1 MNPSSSPPMAPLFNN
16 YHQRTTNL
24 RSKILQNEQQRVQL
38 EEKLRFMSMNNSV
51 PYKRK
56 QIQHIQTYFAR
67 LNHES
72 QRAEQRNLQLLND
85 LTQAQQ
91 HLEKL
96 HSDAENLIHLKN
108 DYVNYLEA
116 NYPNWQKPT
125 SNHTSTN
132 INSSNEYDR
141 LAQHVKQQ
149 DHLESYGNLRQS
161 VPINRQSYD
170 VDSSMLFK
178 RYEDQLKVGFER
190 TISPSTPVINNEIKD
205 QQQDEQSISE
215 SNEIISSFSR
225 ARRNGS
231 LRMELNRTGLYFLLD
246 YIEKELKDTIDKK
259 KFYRLDPPTIAQKR
273 TILDIAN
280 DQQTFS
286 LKDVDPTT
294 TSMVILDQLPS
305 TVRRTTINN
314 CLFTE
319 DILSSNVKDLNKDI
333 ITQMLPE
340 QDRTLWLRLVDH
352 FAQLLKLHIMN
363 SRTLTNKFAVALLPA
378 NVFYAHDKAKSILKH
393 VIEKYAGT
401 QSSNSDDESSSD
413 TRQSAQKIVQ
423 TTNVQPP
430 PSSSSSWLKKA
441 TTGSILYDDDDEKST
456 SSSSITKKNNN
467 SPIATSISSKANM
480 KYDDDDDDDKDFFS

>member
-1 MNPSSSPPMAPLFNN
+1 
-16 YHQRTTNL
+16 
-24 RSKILQNEQQRVQL
+24 
-38 EEKLRFMSMNNSV
+38 
-51 PYKRK
+51 
-56 QIQHIQTYFAR
+56 
-67 LNHES
+67 
-72 QRAEQRNLQLLND
+72 
-85 LTQAQQ
+85 
-91 HLEKL
+91 
-96 HSDAENLIHLKN
+96 
-108 DYVNYLEA
+108 
-116 NYPNWQKPT
+116 
-125 SNHTSTN
+125 
-132 INSSNEYDR
+132 
-141 LAQHVKQQ
+141 
-149 DHLESYGNLRQS
+149 
-161 VPINRQSYD
+161 
-170 VDSSMLFK
+170 MLFK

-215 SNEIISSFSR
+215 SNEIINSFSR

-280 DQQTFS
+280 DQQKLS

-340 QDRTLWLRLVDH
+340 QDRSLWLRLIDH
-352 FAQLLKLHIMN
+352 FAQLLKLHIM
-363 SRTLTNKFAVALLPA
+363 SSQILTNKFAVALLPA

-393 VIEKYAGT
+393 VIEKYVGT

-413 TRQSAQKIVQ
+413 IRQPVQKITQ
-423 TTNVQPP
+423 TANAQPP
-430 PSSSSSWLKKA
+430 PSSSSWLKKV
-441 TTGSILYDDDDEKST
+441 TKGSILYDDEDEKST
-456 SSSSITKKNNN
+456 SSSSITKKNNK
-467 SPIATSISSKANM
+467 SPIATSTSSKANM
-480 KYDDDDDDDKDFFS
+480 NYDDDDDDD